1 MRLQLVGAAL
11 LVLVARPGTA
21 QQTPPDHQGQPSA
34 PEPTVVPE
42 PPSVPEPTV
51 VPEPPPMREP
61 PSVRKAAVVPEPPS
75 VPEPPP
81 MREPP
86 AVSESPALREFPP
99 IAPSTRRV
107 SGRFHSEVA
116 AYSDSSHVDVLTPS
130 ISGEVRDDTAGWS
143 ARGQYLLDAVS
154 AASVD
159 IVSTASPHW
168 TEARHAGSVEGGGNR
183 QDLGVTATGSFS
195 SEPDY
200 AAWAAGGSASLDLDQ
215 KNFVLMAGY
224 GYGQDTIGRSGTPF
238 SVFSR
243 SLTRN
248 ALNAGLTIVV
258 NPSTLVVVGGDLV
271 FERGDQSKPYRYVP
285 LFAAD
290 VAPGVPQAASIGLVN
305 TLRLPERPL
314 EQLPLARD
322 RYAIWGRYLYRFSTS
337 TLRLEERLYTDSW
350 SLHASTTDVR
360 FLVDRGNRWNW
371 RSHVRFHAQSPVS
384 FWKRAYT
391 LTDAG
396 VPALRTGD
404 RELGP
409 LWNAT
414 GGGGLRWRGG
424 KPRPAGWTIG
434 ADLDLTWTSFL
445 DDLYVGSRLAG
456 IFTLSWEVEL

>member
-1 MRLQLVGAAL
+1 VAPAAKHL
-11 LVLVARPGTA
+11 TGL
-21 QQTPPDHQGQPSA
+21 
-34 PEPTVVPE
+34 
-42 PPSVPEPTV
+42 
-51 VPEPPPMREP
+51 
-61 PSVRKAAVVPEPPS
+61 
-75 VPEPPP
+75 
-81 MREPP
+81 
-86 AVSESPALREFPP
+86 
-99 IAPSTRRV
+99 
-107 SGRFHSEVA
+107 FHSEVA
-116 AYSDSSHVDVLTPS
+116 AYSDSAHVDVLTPS

-168 TEARHAGSVEGGGNR
+168 TEARHAGSVEGAVKR
-183 QDLGVTATGSFS
+183 QDLGVSGTGSFS

-200 AAWAAGGSASLDLDQ
+200 SAWAAGGSALLDLDQ

-224 GYGQDTIGRSGTPF
+224 SYGQDTIGRSGTPF

-248 ALNAGLTIVV
+248 ALNASLTIVV
-258 NPSTLVVVGGDLV
+258 NPSSLVVVGGDLV

-290 VAPGVPQAASIGLVN
+290 VAPGVPQAASIDLVN
-305 TLRLPERPL
+305 SLRLPERPL
-314 EQLPLARD
+314 EQLPIARD
-322 RYAIWGRYLYRFSTS
+322 RYALWGRYLHRFATS

-350 SLHASTTDVR
+350 SLHASTTDAR
-360 FLVDRGNRWNW
+360 LLVDRGDRWNW
-371 RSHVRFHAQSPVS
+371 RSHVRIHAQSPVS

-391 LTDAG
+391 LTDTG

-409 LWNAT
+409 LWNVT

-434 ADLDLTWTSFL
+434 GDLDLTWTSFL
-445 DDLYVGSRLAG
+445 DDLYIGGRVAG